1 MTGDGSVF
9 APAKINLALHVCG
22 RRADGYHLLDSLV
35 AFAEL
40 GDKITVAPAE
50 TLTLRITGVFAGALA
65 HERDNLVLRAARLLA
80 EKTGVP
86 ARAAITL
93 EKNLPVASGIG
104 GGSADAAAAL
114 VALARLW
121 QVNLD
126 ALSSGDL
133 TSLGADVPVCLKG
146 ESALMRGIGED
157 ITPVALPPAWIV
169 LANPGEPLATRDVF
183 GRLNG
188 RFSGPLPP
196 LPGFNRAEALAAY
209 LAAARNDLDLP
220 AVELMPEIGA
230 VLAALGRL
238 DGCLLARLSGSGP
251 TCFALFGFGPDA
263 YEAANGLRKAHPGW
277 WVTAG
282 SLASGLR

>member
-22 RRADGYHLLDSLV
+22 RRADGYHFLDSLV

-40 GDKITVAPAE
+40 GDRITVARADR
-50 TLTLRITGVFAGALA
+50 LTLSVTGVFADALT

-86 ARAAITL
+86 PRAAIAL
-93 EKNLPVASGIG
+93 DKNLPVASGIG
-104 GGSADAAAAL
+104 GGSADAAATL
-114 VALARLW
+114 VALAALW
-121 QVNLD
+121 HVDVN
-126 ALSSGDL
+126 AL
-133 TSLGADVPVCLKG
+133 TTAEVTQLGADVPVCLKG

-169 LANPGEPLATRDVF
+169 LANPKKPLATKDVF
-183 GRLNG
+183 GALRG
-188 RFSGPLPP
+188 RFSSPLAPLPQ
-196 LPGFNRAEALAAY
+196 LTSAQDLAAY
-209 LAAARNDLDLP
+209 LAGARNDLTAP
-220 AVELMPEIGA
+220 ALELMPAIGG
-230 VLAALGRL
+230 VLAALGGL

-251 TCFALFGFGPDA
+251 TCFGLFGSGPDA
-263 YEAANGLRKAHPGW
+263 YDAANGLRKAHPEW